1 MEKYLTGKL
10 NPVKYTLL
18 IFAIIS
24 AILTLPFGLPVLPQ
38 KQMEKFCAFNSRYIT
53 SEPMRGEANIFY
65 PLPQDY
71 MDMTGWK
78 ETAVLVFQAYTKLDS
93 IQKTNCIIFANDYG
107 QASAVEFYGKQYHL
121 PPVVCLNDSYIFWAP
136 DSLTALNTIVTDN
149 QLGDIPRLFNN
160 YIEIGEVNNRYFR
173 ENGLKVYLCQNP
185 TTILNKFFKDRIK
198 ANKAMY
204 GQ

>member
-78 ETAVLVFQAYTKLDS
+78 ETAGLVFQAFNGLDNN
-93 IQKTNCIIFANDYG
+93 QKTNCIIFANNYG
-107 QASAVEFYGKQYHL
+107 QASAIEFYGKKYDL

-136 DSLTALNTIVTDN
+136 DSLTALNTIVTDH
-149 QLGDIPRLFNN
+149 QLGDIPRLFNS
-160 YIEIGEVNNRYFR
+160 YVETGEVKNRYFR
-173 ENGLKVYLCQNP
+173 ENGLKVYLCQSP
-185 TTILNKFFKDRIK
+185 TLILNKFFKKRIREHK
-198 ANKAMY
+198 EMY